1 MDCYLERKK
10 QSPEIRPPRP
20 LIEQEVDKFYDIVA
34 GYDIPEETIDYI
46 VSVFQSRLAHYALSA
61 VLTSSVRQEAETI
74 CADEAKEEA
83 LEKAGFQIGDYG
95 DFLNLTPEEREI
107 VEERLRISRQ
117 DRKDRKK
124 K

>member
-1 MDCYLERKK
+1 MNAEKRKRLEAAGW
-10 QSPEIRPPRP
+10 
-20 LIEQEVDKFYDIVA
+20 KFGNV
-34 GYDIPEETIDYI
+34 T
-46 VSVFQSRLAHYALSA
+46 
-61 VLTSSVRQEAETI
+61 
-74 CADEAKEEA
+74 
-83 LEKAGFQIGDYG
+83 